1 VSMKKVAVV
10 TDSVA
15 CLAREIVNDYN
26 IEIIPINFLAGG
38 KIYRDWVDIT
48 PTEAYKIFLSDPDSF
63 DTSAASPKECF
74 EAFQAA
80 AKRAPNVFCVTVSG
94 KLSHVYDSAVDAVE
108 LARTELPGVKI
119 EVLDSMQATSSEGMI
134 ALAAARAAA
143 EGKGL
148 PEVKQ
153 AAEKIKEKVNAIF
166 LLDTIK
172 HVYRSGRIPKI
183 ASQMGSMLNIKPLLT
198 ISETVHFTG
207 MARSRKKGI
216 ERMLQMM
223 RNKLS
228 GSPACIAVTH
238 AYAPEEAEELKERIL
253 EEFNCKELWLSEF
266 SPVMG
271 YACGTG
277 TIGISFYPD
286 DTVETG
292 KLR

>member
-1 VSMKKVAVV
+1 VNMKKVAVV
-10 TDSVA
+10 TDSIA
-15 CLAREIVNDYN
+15 CLARETVNDYN

-48 PTEAYKIFLSDPDSF
+48 PTETYKIFLSDPDSF
-63 DTSAASPKECF
+63 NTSAASPKECF

-80 AKRAPNVFCVTVSG
+80 SKNASNVFCVTVSR

-143 EGKGL
+143 EGQGL

-153 AAEKIKEKVNAIF
+153 AAEKVMGKVNAIF

-183 ASQMGSMLNIKPLLT
+183 ASQMGSMLNIRPLLT

-223 RNKLS
+223 KNKLD
-228 GSPACIAVTH
+228 GSPARVAVTH
-238 AYAPEEAEELKERIL
+238 AYAPEEAEALKERIL
-253 EEFNCKELWLSEF
+253 KEFNCKELWLSEF

-277 TIGISFYPD
+277 TIGVSFYAD
-286 DTVETG
+286 DTA
-292 KLR
+292 